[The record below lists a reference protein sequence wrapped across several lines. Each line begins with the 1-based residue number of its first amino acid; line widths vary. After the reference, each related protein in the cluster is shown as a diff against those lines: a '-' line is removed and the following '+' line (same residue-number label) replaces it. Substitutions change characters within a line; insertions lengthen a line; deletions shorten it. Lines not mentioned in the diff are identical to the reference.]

1 MGRAERA
8 KPARLA
14 EKLLGIRTALNL
26 TAEEMIKRLD
36 YPALPLHRASITEYE
51 KGRREPPAL
60 ILLQYARAANV
71 FVEVLIDDALDLPNE
86 VPSKE
91 KSLGIA
97 NNDL

>member
-51 KGRREPPAL
+51 KGRREPPLL
-60 ILLQYARAANV
+60 ILFQYARAANI
-71 FVEVLIDDALDLPNE
+71 FLEVLVDDSLDLPE
-86 VPSKE
+86 VIPSKE

-97 NNDL
+97 KKDL

>member
-14 EKLLGIRTALNL
+14 EKLIGIRTALNL

-36 YPALPLHRASITEYE
+36 YPSIPLHRASITEYE

-60 ILLQYARAANV
+60 ILLQYARAANI
-71 FVEVLIDDALDLPNE
+71 FLEVLVDDSIDLPDE
-86 VPSKE
+86 IPSKQ
-91 KSLGIA
+91 KSLGMCREKS
-97 NNDL
+97 

>member
-60 ILLQYARAANV
+60 ILLQYARVANV
-71 FVEVLIDDALDLPNE
+71 FLKGLVDGSLNLPG
-86 VPSKE
+86 VIPSKE
-91 KSLGIA
+91 KSLGISSEKF
-97 NNDL
+97 